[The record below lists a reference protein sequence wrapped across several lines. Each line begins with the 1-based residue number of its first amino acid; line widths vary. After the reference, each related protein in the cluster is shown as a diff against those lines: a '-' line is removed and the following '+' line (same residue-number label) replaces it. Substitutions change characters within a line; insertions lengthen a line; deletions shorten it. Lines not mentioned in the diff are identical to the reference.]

1 MDPTASQDSGYGSQ
15 DQSSQSHQLVFSPRS
30 PSPPS
35 AQPLL
40 LESPPSSQSLLA
52 IIEEIPRPPIQLFD
66 PPFAEAEEITNS
78 FRQPEDQPPLS
89 DQEIAGLYKSPSF
102 RSPPIQYPDDTNRG
116 DFFIQV
122 ENIVRSFPPDSFFLK
137 WIRSDSNWYAHVV
150 IRDNGARAEIIK
162 TIDAHLEIAPAVDA
176 YLGSRSGFCIC
187 PVTEDGAEVSRHF
200 GTSDQ

>member
-15 DQSSQSHQLVFSPRS
+15 DLASQQVVFSPRS

-40 LESPPSSQSLLA
+40 LESPPSSQSLLVDEEV
-52 IIEEIPRPPIQLFD
+52 EEIPRSPI
-66 PPFAEAEEITNS
+66 
-78 FRQPEDQPPLS
+78 QPPLS
-89 DQEIAGLYKSPSF
+89 DQEIAGLYESPSF
-102 RSPPIQYPDDTNRG
+102 RSPPIQYPDDTNRS

>member
-15 DQSSQSHQLVFSPRS
+15 DQSSQSQQLVYSPRS

-40 LESPPSSQSLLA
+40 LESPPSSQSLLV
-52 IIEEIPRPPIQLFD
+52 EEIHRSPIQLFD

-78 FRQPEDQPPLS
+78 FRPSEDQPPLS
-89 DQEIAGLYKSPSF
+89 EPSF

>member
-15 DQSSQSHQLVFSPRS
+15 DQSSQSQQLVFSPRS

-52 IIEEIPRPPIQLFD
+52 DIEEIPRPPIQLFD

-78 FRQPEDQPPLS
+78 FRQPEDQ
-89 DQEIAGLYKSPSF
+89 SPSF